1 MILDWLN
8 FGQFLRF
15 LYQSKALNLRNTIG
29 IQRSVV
35 FVIENVATWAEAFF
49 QIDRIHKESASLR
62 CQIRKCRHRVT
73 IEHKLRTRKS
83 GKYEGT
89 RILDESVT
97 KEELLDPTNWT
108 KVYHKHSKACTQIGD
123 HTCDKTVHS
132 ANCGSKTDGDVT
144 KRMYRSYV
152 IEEKVQFAHKTA
164 ANIIEAADLKF
175 ETRYSADGQEK
186 SIHSKKYFSRPSKW
200 VEISTSVFLR
210 LRADFY
216 ICSHSPWND
225 RCPVEN
231 RFLSQSLR
239 AKVRGGCLDMVPWK
253 WKKK

>member
-1 MILDWLN
+1 MFYYQKMIYYKLKKLIS
-8 FGQFLRF
+8 
-15 LYQSKALNLRNTIG
+15 SKYNRKNEQRY
-29 IQRSVV
+29 QRSVV
-35 FVIENVATWAEAFF
+35 FVIENIATGTEAFF

-62 CQIRKCRHRVT
+62 CQIRKCRHRLT

-164 ANIIEAADLKF
+164 ANIIEAADLN
-175 ETRYSADGQEK
+175 
-186 SIHSKKYFSRPSKW
+186 
-200 VEISTSVFLR
+200 SVL
-210 LRADFY
+210 
-216 ICSHSPWND
+216 
-225 RCPVEN
+225 
-231 RFLSQSLR
+231 LSQL
-239 AKVRGGCLDMVPWK
+239 
-253 WKKK
+253 